1 MKRLLFVGATTLG
14 ACLGICTML
23 AVSVPAWA
31 HVVVS
36 PEEVAPGDYETL
48 TVSVPTEK
56 EVPTTEIRMEVPK
69 GFLLSGVQPVPG
81 WEHAFAEDGGVVTAV
96 TFSGGEIRQREF
108 QQFLVQAQAP
118 QEPGEY
124 PWRAIQTY
132 EDGSVVEWTGPP
144 DAEEPASVVEVVAG
158 GPSAGGPESGS
169 ARPQASSA
177 PPGASPEAGGTAE
190 ALADT
195 GGTNP
200 SVYAGLGVAA
210 LAISVLLTRRLLG

>member
-1 MKRLLFVGATTLG
+1 MRRLLFVWSGALG
-14 ACLGICTML
+14 LCAML
-23 AVSVPAWA
+23 AAAAPAWA

-36 PEEVAPGDYETL
+36 PEEVTAGDYETL

-56 EVPTTEIRMEVPK
+56 EVPTTQIRVEVPE

-81 WEHAFAEDGGVVTAV
+81 WEHAFEEDGGIVTAV
-96 TFSGGEIRQREF
+96 TFSGGEIGPQEF
-108 QQFLVQAQAP
+108 QQFLVQAKAP
-118 QEPGEY
+118 EEPGGY
-124 PWRAIQTY
+124 PWKATQTY
-132 EDGSVVEWTGPP
+132 ENGNVVEWTSPP

-195 GGTNP
+195 GGTTP

-210 LAISVLLTRRLLG
+210 LAISVLLARRLLG